1 MAILTPSAGS
11 PEELLRKY
19 LPELGLGADERLVGA
34 LAGYLRL
41 LDKWNQ
47 AFNLTSVRD
56 PGEMVTR
63 HVLDSLSA
71 RHFLKGGRV
80 LDVGCGAGLP
90 GIPLALVE
98 PERSFT
104 LLDSGLK
111 KVRFVRQ
118 AIGELKIGNASA
130 VQTRIEDYAPMQL
143 FDTVTSRAF
152 AALPDFIRGAG
163 RLVAP
168 GGRLLAMKGR
178 LPTDEIEALP
188 EGWEIE
194 AVTAVQVPGLDAERH
209 MIVVGRRAD
218 GTGAAS

>member
-1 MAILTPSAGS
+1 MS
-11 PEELLRKY
+11 
-19 LPELGLGADERLVGA
+19 A
-34 LAGYLRL
+34 LASFLGL

-47 AFNLTSVRD
+47 AFNLTSIRD
-56 PGEMVTR
+56 PGEMVVR

-71 RHFLKGGRV
+71 RPFLQGERV

-90 GIPLALVE
+90 GIPLALAE
-98 PERSFT
+98 PGRRFT

-118 AIGELKIGNASA
+118 AIGELGISNACA

-143 FDTVTSRAF
+143 FDTVASRAF
-152 AALPDFIRGAG
+152 ASLPDFIGGAAH
-163 RLVAP
+163 LVAP

-178 LPTDEIEALP
+178 LPVDELAALP
-188 EGWEIE
+188 DGWVVD

-209 MIVVGRRAD
+209 MIVIGRQAD
-218 GTGAAS
+218 SAGPAP

>member
-11 PEELLRKY
+11 PEELLRRY
-19 LPELGLGADERLVGA
+19 LPELGLDADARLVSA
-34 LAGYLRL
+34 LAGFLGL

-47 AFNLTSVRD
+47 AFNLTSIRD
-56 PGEMVTR
+56 PREMVVR

-71 RHFLKGGRV
+71 RPFLKGERV

-90 GIPLALVE
+90 GIPLALVDAG
-98 PERSFT
+98 RSFT
-104 LLDSGLK
+104 LLDSALK

-118 AIGELKIGNASA
+118 AIGELKLSNACA

-152 AALPDFIRGAG
+152 AALPDFIHGAG

-178 LPTDEIEALP
+178 LPSDEIEALP
-188 EGWEIE
+188 EGWALES
-194 AVTAVQVPGLDAERH
+194 VTAVQVPGLAAERH
-209 MIVVGRRAD
+209 MIVVSRCAD
-218 GTGAAS
+218 GTGLAS

>member
-11 PEELLRKY
+11 PEERLRRY
-19 LPELGLGADERLVGA
+19 LPELGLGADPRLVDA
-34 LAGYLRL
+34 LAAYLRL

-47 AFNLTSVRD
+47 AFNLTSIRD
-56 PGEMVTR
+56 PGEMVVR

-71 RHFLKGGRV
+71 LPFLQGGRV

-90 GIPLALVE
+90 GIPLALAD
-98 PERSFT
+98 PGRSYT

-118 AIGELKIGNASA
+118 VIAELKIGNASA
-130 VQTRIEDYAPMQL
+130 VQMRVEDYAPMQL

-178 LPTDEIEALP
+178 LPADELAALP
-188 EGWEIE
+188 AGWVAA
-194 AVTAVQVPGLDAERH
+194 AVTPVQVPALDAERH
-209 MIVVGRRAD
+209 MIVVRRSAE
-218 GTGAAS
+218 AAGPAA